1 MTKNIVLLLAYDS
14 HCQILVSS
22 WKLTNVIQKNQRF
35 IKYLLFNNP
44 TTLFLQLSL
53 LSIHP
58 TLTGPNGSST
68 DPNEGA
74 IPLDSSQQHYNLEA
88 GRPTHS
94 SLGKKHLQNL
104 FSNIC
109 RITKQKSVTD
119 FFFVQLFLWLAIR
132 SFNLIESKTW

>member
-1 MTKNIVLLLAYDS
+1 MLSKKST
-14 HCQILVSS
+14 
-22 WKLTNVIQKNQRF
+22 F

-58 TLTGPNGSST
+58 TLTGPNASST
-68 DPNEGA
+68 DPNEGS

-94 SLGKKHLQNL
+94 SLGTNIFKTFFRIFIELFNKEIKQQTVIFYNFISSYFGFFYLVQYTVICQGVLQLEVL
-104 FSNIC
+104 F
-109 RITKQKSVTD
+109 
-119 FFFVQLFLWLAIR
+119 R
-132 SFNLIESKTW
+132 SCDSRSH